1 MEILVH
7 MFAFAEPNDRS
18 QIRKVFIDDNKA
30 EYASQEELLE
40 AVFHYGQN
48 DFQPQQLPSVSVG
61 DVIQLNNKYFM
72 VKSLGFEELSKDQF
86 DNLSVP
92 TAMSAYAGTK
102 FNSGVRVWLTKNE
115 EINES

>member
-18 QIRKVFIDDNKA
+18 KIRKVFIDDTKA
-30 EYASQEELLE
+30 EYASQDELLE

-48 DFQPQQLPSVSVG
+48 DFQPQQIPSVSVG
-61 DVIQLNNKYFM
+61 DVIQQNNKYFM
-72 VKSLGFEELSKDQF
+72 VKSLGFEEISKEQF
-86 DNLSVP
+86 DNLSIP
-92 TAMSAYAGTK
+92 TAMSAYAGIK
-102 FNSGVRVWLTKNE
+102 FSSSMRVWLTKNE